1 MADTLNTRL
10 KTLIIET
17 LHLEDVT
24 VDSISDDEPLIGGGL
39 SLDSIDALELV
50 VALEKEFGVKIS
62 SSEESKQALA
72 SVASLAAF
80 IRTQASP
87 DRLSS
92 VD

>member
-1 MADTLNTRL
+1 MADSLTDRL

-24 VDSISDDEPLIGGGL
+24 VESIADEEPLIGGGL

-72 SVASLAAF
+72 SVASLAAY
-80 IRTQASP
+80 IRQRA
-87 DRLSS
+87 DAARLPVS
-92 VD
+92 

>member
-1 MADTLNTRL
+1 MADSLTDRL

-24 VDSISDDEPLIGGGL
+24 VESIADDEPLIGGGL

-72 SVASLAAF
+72 SVASLAAY
-80 IRTQASP
+80 IRQRA
-87 DRLSS
+87 DAARLPVS
-92 VD
+92 